1 MFARIAL
8 FMLMA
13 IGLAGFGAVAWINLH
28 PAAPPAQAT
37 GAPGD
42 RVPVLTAARPLRAG
56 TLLKPEDLATE
67 QRSPNEVPAGAR
79 IDSGSARGDLLGAMI
94 RRNLTKGDALLMADA
109 LNPGDRGFLAAVLG
123 PGMRAVTVG
132 VDAVTGLAGLVW
144 PGDRVDL
151 ILTQSQDGSNVS
163 AAHRV
168 SAETVL
174 HDGRVLA
181 IDRQLM
187 QGATSES
194 PEAAMA
200 RTVTLEVTPAEAVR
214 VAVAVRL
221 GHLSLSVVAVP
232 QAPSRGS
239 EIDPAPPQAG
249 NGVTWGG
256 DVSSALGG
264 GSTGEGTT
272 VRLFQGPTDSKEL
285 HF

>member
-13 IGLAGFGAVAWINLH
+13 IGLAGFGGVAWINLH
-28 PAAPPAQAT
+28 PSAPPAQT
-37 GAPGD
+37 SGTPGD

-67 QRSPNEVPAGAR
+67 QRPPNDVPAGAR
-79 IDSGSARGDLLGAMI
+79 IDAGTARGDLLGAMI
-94 RRNLTKGDALLMADA
+94 RRNLSKGDALLMADA

-151 ILTQSQDGSNVS
+151 ILTQTQDGSNVS
-163 AAHRV
+163 PAHRV

-232 QAPSRGS
+232 QVPSKGS
-239 EIDPAPPQAG
+239 ETDPAPPQVG
-249 NGVTWGG
+249 NAVTWGG
-256 DVSSALGG
+256 DVSSALSG